1 MLKNVAYLINL
12 QSFVLF
18 LSLFYGFSVLCTH
31 NCCFGMLH
39 VFACPGWITSV
50 KSAVCT
56 FLHQTIVPYFFFLF
70 ILSLIL
76 LENVWLQYLNSMLSF
91 QINKSNKQWIY
102 NKLFIKWQTDRL
114 IVGPSWHNSIT
125 QLLQICQPHIHD
137 IYLSFHHLQQ
147 VLLDWHLVTTGYLV
161 VVKSLHVLCFW
172 KLKGR
177 GVRALL

>member
-1 MLKNVAYLINL
+1 MGLVCCAHIIVAL
-12 QSFVLF
+12 V
-18 LSLFYGFSVLCTH
+18 
-31 NCCFGMLH
+31 CCMSLH
-39 VFACPGWITSV
+39 VQVGLLLWNLLFV
-50 KSAVCT
+50 
-56 FLHQTIVPYFFFLF
+56 QFFFLPLYF
-70 ILSLIL
+70 ITDSLG
-76 LENVWLQYLNSMLSF
+76 ECMASVLQF
-91 QINKSNKQWIY
+91 HAFISNKQ
-102 NKLFIKWQTDRL
+102 IKQTMESTINYLSNDRQTDRQTDRL

-161 VVKSLHVLCFW
+161 VVKSLHVLCFL